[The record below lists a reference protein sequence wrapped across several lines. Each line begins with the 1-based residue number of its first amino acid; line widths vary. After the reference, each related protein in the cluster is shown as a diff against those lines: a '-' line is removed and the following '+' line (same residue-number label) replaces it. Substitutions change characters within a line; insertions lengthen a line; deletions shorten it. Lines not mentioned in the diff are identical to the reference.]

1 MEINYIG
8 MNRPANACFLP
19 GTKIIM
25 ADRSQKNIED
35 LTLSD
40 NVLTYHIDG
49 LSYLKGKNT
58 ISKWKRDNINGMFSE
73 SGIRNIWINSTD
85 HYLMINGVLKI
96 TKGHIIHY
104 KRDNK
109 YYFSQAKYL
118 NVGDEL
124 FTNNNYYEKVTEIKE
139 KKEEINVYNFEV
151 DKDSTYF
158 AENYLVHHMCELCSD
173 YSNTL

>member
-8 MNRPANACFLP
+8 INRPANACFLP

-25 ADRSQKNIED
+25 ADRLQKNIED

-85 HYLMINGVLKI
+85 HYLMINRVLKI

-104 KRDNK
+104 KRGNK
-109 YYFSQAKYL
+109 YFK
-118 NVGDEL
+118 
-124 FTNNNYYEKVTEIKE
+124 F
-139 KKEEINVYNFEV
+139 
-151 DKDSTYF
+151 
-158 AENYLVHHMCELCSD
+158 
-173 YSNTL
+173 